1 MKPATQESL
10 GETAAPAMCARL
22 VPLFVLA
29 LMWLA
34 TPARGETPLSPIEA
48 RRALERAQGLEMAG
62 SFTDAPTLDSPNAA
76 ARYAVLTDLLCERD
90 KGWRRLLRPESV
102 GFDVLPNDAGHTRE
116 TLASELVRLR
126 PWIDEWVDATNLE
139 VAEWRLGNSAWS
151 ANLAHADTRRQFIL
165 EAANVDM
172 ILRAGARLAL
182 AEEDFR
188 RAEMLTKARIR
199 GIVHRFDWNGR
210 HWLFSLVNV
219 RSLIDVAQESALMV
233 EALMQASD
241 DRASVLRY
249 AMELRDLLRGAIAYP
264 RLDIRALYLA
274 ETRERLGRVRAW
286 LSDELPDPLLEVSL
300 DAIAPKRIM
309 RTKYAADCWR
319 LLELDSV
326 ASVLSYDEDPNE
338 RGVDNDPLRYTV
350 LCSQDARNAVALSEQ
365 AITNIAAMWHA
376 TNGVSEVRRIEQ
388 ESLATDRTWIARL
401 VVPWP
406 SRLCASERFARRSVQ
421 QSIDRLTNIANR

>member
-1 MKPATQESL
+1 
-10 GETAAPAMCARL
+10 MCARL

-48 RRALERAQGLEMAG
+48 GRALERAQGLEMAG
-62 SFTDAPTLDSPNAA
+62 PFTDAPTLDSPNAA
-76 ARYAVLTDLLCERD
+76 ARYAVLADLLCERD

-102 GFDVLPNDAGHTRE
+102 GFDVLQNDAGHTRG

-182 AEEDFR
+182 AEGDFR
-188 RAEMLTKARIR
+188 RVEMLTKASIR

-210 HWLFSLVNV
+210 HWLFALVNV
-219 RSLIDVAQESALMV
+219 RSLIEVAQESALMV

-241 DRASVLRY
+241 DHASVLRY
-249 AMELRDLLRGAIAYP
+249 AMEVRDLLRAAIADP

-286 LSDELPDPLLEVSL
+286 LSDELPDPLFEVSL

-319 LLELDSV
+319 LLNLEHAAV
-326 ASVLSYDEDPNE
+326 VLSGEEDPNA
-338 RGVDNDPLRYTV
+338 RGVDRDHVRSTV
-350 LCSQDARNAVALSEQ
+350 LCSEDARDAIALSEH
-365 AITNIAAMWHA
+365 AIADIDTAWYTA
-376 TNGVSEVRRIEQ
+376 NGVSAIRRIE
-388 ESLATDRTWIARL
+388 EEVLAGERTWIARL
-401 VVPWP
+401 AVPWP